1 MSIKIYGASDD
12 LIEIEGDLKE
22 EFNHYSD
29 EPVLIA
35 VSEGTLLRVVYDG
48 DGIWRIT
55 KVTGGSATME
65 KIEGDVEKDTNDV
78 VTLSGVD
85 FKWVVMCENVDH
97 GIIRKEKS

>member
-12 LIEIEGDLKE
+12 LIEIEGDLEE